1 MRLPLLI
8 FHITGG
14 IMGLL
19 SGAAAMSFRKGSERH
34 RVAGEVFVIS
44 MLVMGGCGFLLALL
58 KRQTGNVFGGLLTL
72 YMIMTAWL
80 TARRRPNQTGVF
92 DWLTMVLGLAIGATL
107 LNLGMLVVTGRST
120 SQPGVP
126 EGMYFVLGSIPILG
140 GAGDLRMLARGGVS
154 GTQRVRRHLWRMCFG
169 LFIATGSFFL
179 GQQQVFP
186 AAIRKQYL
194 LVPLAILPLVLL
206 VYWLLHVSLKRRTNN
221 PSAQLEVAKA

>member
-1 MRLPLLI
+1 
-8 FHITGG
+8 
-14 IMGLL
+14 MGLL

-140 GAGDLRMLARGGVS
+140 GAGDLRMLARGGICGECALACS
-154 GTQRVRRHLWRMCFG
+154 SPQARSSWANSKSSRRQFG
-169 LFIATGSFFL
+169 SSTCLCRS
-179 GQQQVFP
+179 
-186 AAIRKQYL
+186 RSC
-194 LVPLAILPLVLL
+194 
-206 VYWLLHVSLKRRTNN
+206 H
-221 PSAQLEVAKA
+221 